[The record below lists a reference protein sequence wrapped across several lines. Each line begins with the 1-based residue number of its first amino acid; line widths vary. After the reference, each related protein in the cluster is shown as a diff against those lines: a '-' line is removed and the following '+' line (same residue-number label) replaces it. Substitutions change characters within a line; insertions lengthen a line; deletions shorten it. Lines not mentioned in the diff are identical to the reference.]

1 MGLFDADGEEGGGL
15 FGADGPA
22 KAAPQAER
30 DTGSSMIVASLFA
43 TEDSDA
49 GSVDFERLIG
59 GGVVAIREAES
70 DSGSDSGS
78 ESSATSAAEP
88 AERRYR
94 VVAEAGAIIRE
105 KFDLESEYVRTAEA
119 GEVLES
125 ISTKVTDK
133 GVVRVETAEGWVS
146 QTTADGSTKLL
157 HWLGAKEEPKPEPEP
172 EPEPEPQT
180 DLATAFWDYL
190 APTHKAIAELEA
202 KKLAG
207 DFWTCEWCGCELE
220 DSEGT
225 MLGPS
230 GPDTLCTMCGTRY
243 EDEWTCAWCKC
254 SREDTSKI
262 LPGPEDCQG
271 GLCFGCGTRHIDEQA
286 AAELEKQAAEAA
298 QRKIAAEEREEVRR
312 QAEVKR
318 KADAEARAAQ
328 IAQEKVRAEE
338 AEAERVALD
347 AQTSRRKR
355 YRVVNQA
362 VVRLGF
368 NINSPTA
375 DVNGGRGSLHIGE
388 VIEAIEER
396 VNDSGVKRIC
406 FEDGWVSERA
416 ANGVVLLEPG
426 TEWWRV
432 IAPAKIRTGWTL
444 ESPPPPPIFPQALS
458 VGEVFEAR
466 EIRQDDPADEDDPD
480 DDDLVEALHLRFAVN
495 RWVSEIDPGND
506 GQFVLEKLSPE
517 EQEQYA
523 TTARRAQEAAD
534 QAEAERVQA
543 ERLKAEAEARAKA
556 DAAAAAKEAAI
567 AKAKAEAARIRQ
579 AEADGTEVGQWLR
592 NLNLSMY
599 TVAFKEQGYEE
610 LEVLKHVLESQVEAL
625 MQKVEMAVG
634 HSFRF
639 RDGLSVLQA
648 EDAESA
654 QAVLDAEREFLIN
667 DATVKEAAD
676 LQASVSREKQAEE
689 LTALHVSARRAAI
702 EHAAEAQER
711 ADLAELKAYQDNLA
725 TQMQRK
731 SLSGDVAKREALE
744 ARFEQESAL
753 RKRVEAETALGTSRL
768 RQVDL
773 ELRTAETKLRVAA
786 EQEKDL
792 DKRRNDAVSR
802 RKADEIGRKMAES
815 EVAELAPRVMRA
827 EELAEAAARVANSAM
842 EAEKAARDSLD
853 TARLRARLGPE
864 LLVRKLTEGALEAR
878 DVNADETAVVDVNA
892 AEAEQRQAAAE
903 EEIRIGQVEALL
915 RAAARGDESRLVQL
929 LADGVDVNASDAE
942 GDTALGLAA
951 EHGHCE
957 ATGLLLAN
965 GAVFTQI
972 PTSQWSYEQVRHWV
986 ATFDCLC
993 LSLSKEYLSLL
1004 TVRGLRAALTLL
1016 LFASRLMPG
1025 SARRSSGGPSTHTTW
1040 ALLKL
1045 TVKP

>member
-1 MGLFDADGEEGGGL
+1 MGLFDADGEEDGGL
-15 FGADGPA
+15 FAADVPT
-22 KAAPQAER
+22 KAAPQTER
-30 DTGSSMIVASLFA
+30 EIGSSMIVASLFA

-49 GSVDFERLIG
+49 GSVDFERLVG

-70 DSGSDSGS
+70 DSGSDSGSDS

-157 HWLGAKEEPKPEPEP
+157 HWLGAKEEPKPKPEP

-180 DLATAFWDYL
+180 DLVTAFWDYL

-243 EDEWTCAWCKC
+243 ESEWTCAWCKC
-254 SREDTSKI
+254 SRNDTSQI
-262 LPGPEDCQG
+262 LPGPEDCKG
-271 GLCFGCGTRHIDEQA
+271 GLGFGCGTRHKDEQA

-298 QRKIAAEEREEVRR
+298 QRKIAAEKREEMRR

-388 VIEAIEER
+388 VIEVIEER

-432 IAPAKIRTGWTL
+432 IAPAKIRTGWQL
-444 ESPPPPPIFPQALS
+444 ESPPPPPIFQQALS

-480 DDDLVEALHLRFAVN
+480 DNDVVEALHLRFAVN

-534 QAEAERVQA
+534 KAEAERVQA

-625 MQKVEMAVG
+625 MQNVEMAVG

-639 RDGLSVLQA
+639 RDALSVLQA

-676 LQASVSREKQAEE
+676 LQASVAREKQAEE
-689 LTALHVSARRAAI
+689 LIALHVSARRAALD
-702 EHAAEAQER
+702 HAAEAQER

-731 SLSGDVAKREALE
+731 ALSGDTAKREALE

-768 RQVDL
+768 RQVEL
-773 ELRTAETKLRVAA
+773 ELRTTETKLRVAA
-786 EQEKDL
+786 EQEKGL
-792 DKRRNDAVSR
+792 EKRRNEAISR
-802 RKADEIGRKMAES
+802 RKADEIGRKMAENN
-815 EVAELAPRVMRA
+815 VAELTPRVKRA
-827 EELAEAAARVANSAM
+827 EELAEAAARVAKSSM

-853 TARLRARLGPE
+853 TARSRARLGPE

-878 DVNADETAVVDVNA
+878 DLNADETAIVDVNA

-929 LADGVDVNASDAE
+929 LADGADVNASDAV

-957 ATGLLLAN
+957 CVGLLLAN

-972 PTSQWSYEQVRHWV
+972 PTSQWSYEQVRHFV
-986 ATFDCLC
+986 ADVNTFCQESC
-993 LSLSKEYLSLL
+993 
-1004 TVRGLRAALTLL
+1004 LRAALTPLR
-1016 LFASRLMPG
+1016 FASRLMPG
-1025 SARRSSGGPSTHTTW
+1025 SARRSSGGSNTHTISRR
-1040 ALLKL
+1040 LKS
-1045 TVKP
+1045 TVKL